1 VITQSDRIAR
11 QYATRAAAC
20 QGYTAP
26 AGKQVTSAVLKR
38 HWGVATEILI
48 HAIARTADQPTPA
61 VWTYQ
66 VDRIRKTAI
75 FCLAGDQWS
84 RRFVPGLWGRRRWV
98 DADHGDTH
106 HDWTTVAL
114 GLQAWNK
121 DRGKAYARPTLRYRP
136 SHKISFHARYGQVV
150 ARPPIDATQRLIASG
165 TTEASTGCLR
175 LAARRW
181 RASD

>member
-1 VITQSDRIAR
+1 MSRVYCPGREASDKRGAE
-11 QYATRAAAC
+11 
-20 QGYTAP
+20 AP
-26 AGKQVTSAVLKR
+26 LGGSYGDSDPRNCANR
-38 HWGVATEILI
+38 
-48 HAIARTADQPTPA
+48 RPTHSRCLDLP
-61 VWTYQ
+61 